1 MKKKRTDLKEEL
13 KKMMEQVGTYNESF
27 DITISM
33 CARTIEDY
41 EKTLD
46 QFERSGG
53 NVVISYTNK
62 NGSKNPIKNP
72 LYQAIEYMRKD
83 ILAYLRDL
91 GLTPSGLKKIN
102 QDSFSGEVKDSPL
115 VEVLKRLM

>member
-1 MKKKRTDLKEEL
+1 MKKKKTDLRDEL
-13 KKMMEQVGTYNESF
+13 KDMMKKVGTYNESF
-27 DITISM
+27 DLTISM

-41 EKTLD
+41 ERTLS
-46 QFERSGG
+46 QFERTGG

-62 NGSKNPIKNP
+62 NGSRNPVKNP

-102 QDSFSGEVKDSPL
+102 QDSFTGEVKDSPL